1 MCNLNEGK
9 SFKEPHTAQ
18 YGEMLIW
25 TLSAAAIVSEVS
37 MDIFFFL
44 HFLFFIFIQA
54 DPAMKNK
61 TTK

>member
-9 SFKEPHTAQ
+9 SFKEPRTAQ
-18 YGEMLIW
+18 YGEKLIW
-25 TLSAAAIVSEVS
+25 TLSAAGIVSEVS
-37 MDIFFFL
+37 MDIFFL